1 MESVVDLERPT
12 AVGSAPVE
20 TIAAHHVLPRV
31 HEAASGTAY
40 AVPSLCQALQQQHV
54 APTLHTLRVA
64 EGAQFPFPVQVYRAK
79 PWLERLGVAPQMQR
93 AISNI
98 SGEHAVVHNSSL
110 WMLPNIYAGIGARTA
125 GVPLI
130 VSPHGTLSE
139 WAMARSRVKKKVAWW
154 ALGQKRALAAT
165 TAFHATAE
173 PELDDVRRLGY
184 RQPVAVIPNGFAPV
198 PAPSEQERARRTT
211 RRLLYF
217 GRIHP
222 KKGILE
228 LIELWGRLAHEYAG
242 WELVIAGKDDSAEYV
257 QQVRAAAE
265 KTPRCTV
272 QGPAYGADKDALYA
286 SADLLVLYTHSE
298 NFGLVVP
305 EALSAEVPC
314 VVTHG
319 APWEGLTQNRCG
331 WWIPRT
337 EAALEGALREAM
349 DLPEA
354 GRREMGRNGRLW
366 AEEAFSWKHVAE
378 EMRALY
384 AWVLGLG
391 DRPGCV
397 VTE

>member
-1 MESVVDLERPT
+1 MHDMIALDAPPERE
-12 AVGSAPVE
+12 VAPPA

-31 HEAASGTAY
+31 HEEASGTAY
-40 AVPSLCQALQQQHV
+40 AVPSLCEALMGEHV
-54 APTLHTLRVA
+54 RPTLHTLRIA
-64 EGAQFPFPVQVYRAK
+64 DGATFPFPVHVYPATAG
-79 PWLERLGVAPQMQR
+79 LERLGVAPQMQR
-93 AISNI
+93 ALNQI
-98 SGEHAVVHNSSL
+98 SGERAVVHNSSL
-110 WMLPNIYAGIGARTA
+110 WMLPNIYAGLGARAA

-154 ALGQKRALAAT
+154 ALGQKRALEAT

-198 PAPSEQERARRTT
+198 PAPTAEARARRTT

-222 KKGILE
+222 KKGVLE
-228 LIELWGRLAHEYAG
+228 LIEMWGRLAAEHPG
-242 WELVIAGKDDSAEYV
+242 WELVIAGKNDNADYTE
-257 QQVRAAAE
+257 QVRQAAE
-265 KTPRCTV
+265 RAPRCTV

-286 SADLLVLYTHSE
+286 SSDVLVLYTHSE
-298 NFGLVVP
+298 NFGLVIP

-314 VVTHG
+314 IVTHG
-319 APWEGLTQNRCG
+319 APWEGLPQHGCG

-337 EAALEGALREAM
+337 EDALEGALREAM
-349 DLPEA
+349 TMPEA
-354 GRREMGRNGRLW
+354 QRREMGHRGREW
-366 AEEAFSWKHVAE
+366 AEEAFSWKHVGQ

-391 DRPGCV
+391 DRPACV
-397 VTE
+397 VTD